1 MTIDQAADYFST
13 IKLSGREADIA
24 RDALQEIR
32 SRLSFLKE
40 VGLSY
45 LNLDRSAPT
54 LSGGEAQRIRLASQL
69 GTNLQGV
76 CYVLDEPTIGLHPRD
91 HKILLSALEQ
101 LTSKGNSLLVV
112 EHDEETIRCADHV
125 IDIGPGA
132 GTRGGR
138 LIAQGSVEDIEA
150 AENSLTGYY
159 LKHPL
164 VHTLSLIHI

>member
-76 CYVLDEPTIGLHPRD
+76 CYVLDEPTIVCIRATTRFCFPHLSSSPPR
-91 HKILLSALEQ
+91 A
-101 LTSKGNSLLVV
+101 
-112 EHDEETIRCADHV
+112 
-125 IDIGPGA
+125 
-132 GTRGGR
+132 
-138 LIAQGSVEDIEA
+138 
-150 AENSLTGYY
+150 
-159 LKHPL
+159 
-164 VHTLSLIHI
+164 TLCWW

>member
-1 MTIDQAADYFST
+1 MSEELVICPDCHGQRLNLVALNVRFNDKSIAEVAAMTIDQAADYFNT
-13 IKLSGREADIA
+13 IELTGRQADIA

-76 CYVLDEPTIGLHPRD
+76 CYVLDEPTIVCIRVTTRFCCLR
-91 HKILLSALEQ
+91 SN
-101 LTSKGNSLLVV
+101 NSPPK
-112 EHDEETIRCADHV
+112 A
-125 IDIGPGA
+125 
-132 GTRGGR
+132 
-138 LIAQGSVEDIEA
+138 
-150 AENSLTGYY
+150 
-159 LKHPL
+159 
-164 VHTLSLIHI
+164 TLCW

>member
-1 MTIDQAADYFST
+1 M
-13 IKLSGREADIA
+13 
-24 RDALQEIR
+24 
-32 SRLSFLKE
+32 SFLKE

-91 HKILLSALEQ
+91 NKILLSALEQ

-112 EHDEETIRCADHV
+112 EHDEETIRSADHV
-125 IDIGPGA
+125 IDIGPEGGDGG
-132 GTRGGR
+132 GTVVAKGTPEEVAKNPASYTGR
-138 LIAQGSVEDIEA
+138 YVAK
-150 AENSLTGYY
+150 Y
-159 LKHPL
+159 LK
-164 VHTLSLIHI
+164 